1 MGAHSP
7 LADIASLA
15 RGELDASSTAAR
27 TAWLSQ
33 HDIERQSTYAAPVP
47 QGVHITAGLARMQT
61 SAPDIGGFEARG
73 PVLSVLDFGAGPAQF
88 KTTRDAGRAWPFG
101 IHMEPEQFN
110 ADDGAFPDLPSRLRP
125 APLQTKEQ
133 RGIIGRALNILEPI
147 DPWFQG
153 SARGLVLQARALELI
168 AVAETWLKGADAHRP
183 ASAAIVKA
191 EAARDLIESRLADPL
206 TLEVIARAVGVNV
219 RTLSSA
225 FRARYGVS
233 VAAFITDRRMQR
245 AMKMLMDGASV
256 SEAAYAVG
264 YQPNAFSTAFR
275 RQFGVPPSAC
285 NGRRPI

>member
-1 MGAHSP
+1 MTAG
-7 LADIASLA
+7 
-15 RGELDASSTAAR
+15 SS
-27 TAWLSQ
+27 WLS
-33 HDIERQSTYAAPVP
+33 HRDIERQSTYIAPVP
-47 QGVHITAGLARMQT
+47 QGVHIAVGLARMQT
-61 SAPDIGGFEARG
+61 SAPDIGGFKARG
-73 PVLSVLDFGAGPAQF
+73 PVLSVLDLGAEPAEF
-88 KTTRDAGRAWPFG
+88 TTRLEAGRAWSFG
-101 IHMEPEQFN
+101 VHMEPEQFN
-110 ADDGAFPDLPSRLRP
+110 PDDGALPERLSRLRP
-125 APLQTKEQ
+125 APLQTTTP
-133 RGIIGRALNILEPI
+133 RAIIGRVLNILEPI

-153 SARGLVLQARALELI
+153 SARALVLQSRALELI
-168 AVAETWLKGADAHRP
+168 AVAEMWLKGADDHRP